1 MSGSSARSLPVAVT
15 AALVLATLLALVA
28 TAAPAAAASAPPTR
42 GHAFAG
48 TEPAGERVVGDTT
61 AYPARAVGT
70 LDTVLGGEPVR
81 CAAFLIDRN
90 SVLTAAHCVHDG
102 SGDTPDAW
110 ATAAT
115 FDPGHDAGT
124 TPFRTCA
131 GTGGQAP
138 FGWRRAAD
146 ERVDYAVVHLD
157 CGIGRRVGWFGLWL
171 SGKGEDLVGREVRV
185 RGYPADLGGS
195 QWRGGGRV
203 TGVTPRLVFHNART
217 SGDVAGGGP
226 VYVSSTACGG
236 PCAVAVQADEPHG
249 GVGVHGRAAH
259 GPRLT
264 VGRFGQILAWA
275 AENG

>member
-1 MSGSSARSLPVAVT
+1 VALTGRAPARFL
-15 AALVLATLLALVA
+15 AALVLAVALG
-28 TAAPAAAASAPPTR
+28 TASAPPAAAEPPTR
-42 GHAFAG
+42 GRAFAG
-48 TEPAGERVVGDTT
+48 VEPAGERVVGDTT

-70 LDTVLGGEPVR
+70 LDTVLAGEPVR

-90 SVLTAAHCVHDG
+90 SVLTAAHCMHDG
-102 SGDTPDAW
+102 TGDTPDAW

-115 FDPGHDAGT
+115 FDPGHDDGV
-124 TPFRTCA
+124 TPYRTCA
-131 GTGGQAP
+131 GTGGRAP
-138 FGWRRAAD
+138 FGWRSAAD

-171 SGKGEDLVGREVRV
+171 SGRGTDLLGREVRV
-185 RGYPADLGGS
+185 RGYPATLGSS

-203 TGVTPRLVFHNART
+203 TDLTPRLVFHNART
-217 SGDVAGGGP
+217 NGDAAGGP

-249 GVGVHGRAAH
+249 TTGVHARAPH

-264 VGRFGQILAWA
+264 LGRFSQILAWA